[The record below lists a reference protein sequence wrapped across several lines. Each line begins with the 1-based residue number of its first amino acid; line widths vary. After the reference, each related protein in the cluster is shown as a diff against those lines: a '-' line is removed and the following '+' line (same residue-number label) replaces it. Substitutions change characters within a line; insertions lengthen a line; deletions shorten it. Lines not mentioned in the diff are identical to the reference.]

1 MVVAVATHSNLQAI
15 YNSLVQSGV
24 TSLIQAFLQAPD
36 AAKHVAM
43 VNAINAWQA
52 GDAHLKSIGLTSADT
67 LPGLRVI
74 VGDPT
79 GSRVFDTFSL
89 SNNQYANI
97 DVPAADFATTGKYKL
112 GKNIHSFPNV
122 MQAILSQ
129 SGVSIH
135 SKYNTAANAK
145 TLTITY
151 RLGHSANE
159 PVGCVAVAMNAP
171 DA

>member
-1 MVVAVATHSNLQAI
+1 MVVAVATQSNLHAI

-36 AAKHVAM
+36 SAKHVAM
-43 VNAINAWQA
+43 VNAINAWET

-67 LPGLRVI
+67 LPGLRVM
-74 VGDPT
+74 VGDPN
-79 GSRVFDTFSL
+79 GSRVYDTFSL

-97 DVPAADFATTGKYKL
+97 DVPAADFSTTGKYKL

-122 MQAILSQ
+122 LQAILSQ

-145 TLTITY
+145 TLTITH
-151 RLGHSANE
+151 RLGHSVNE
-159 PVGCVAVAMNAP
+159 PVGCVAVAINAP